1 MQQRIK
7 VAVIAAAAGAALATS
22 VAKSAGPRGELP
34 KGDETVHLDPA
45 DFTTEIDN
53 RYWPMKPGSRWVYR
67 ETDSEGTRQKVVVN
81 GQAQDQADRQR
92 DHGQGRPRQGHR
104 ERRARRAHRRLVR
117 AGPGRQHLV
126 SR

>member
-1 MQQRIK
+1 MQHRIK

-22 VAKSAGPRGELP
+22 VAQSAETPGELP

-67 ETDSEGTRQKVVVN
+67 ETDSEGDKAEGRRHRQATR
-81 GQAQDQADRQR
+81 
-92 DHGQGRPRQGHR
+92 P
-104 ERRARRAHRRLVR
+104 
-117 AGPGRQHLV
+117 
-126 SR
+126 S